1 MSETSQEK
9 PHIGLEFSRPGRLSI
24 VEKNA
29 GDFLRRVIDI
39 SKALDE
45 GKEKLPIRTEPFP
58 GEIPYELGPASTQG
72 ALRALEK
79 VATSNNKDIET
90 ETSGRAAYVVAMLNE
105 TLGQNEDRTLIK
117 RLAEAAFTKLN
128 LPNTI
133 FF

>member
-24 VEKNA
+24 VEKDA

-45 GKEKLPIRTEPFP
+45 GKGKLPIRTGPFP

-72 ALRALEK
+72 AMRALEK
-79 VATSNNKDIET
+79 VAEGDPEKIGEKHTAKAGHI
-90 ETSGRAAYVVAMLNE
+90 VAVLNE
-105 TLGQNEDRTLIK
+105 RLGEQKDEGLLG
-117 RLAEAAFTKLN
+117 RLATALARFNIPTG
-128 LPNTI
+128 I
-133 FF
+133 YF